1 MSAETLRHVH
11 VDHVGSLLRPKELRD
26 ARDRLLGVQDA
37 THNLGAHSNAEL
49 AKIEDKHVRDV
60 VALQESVGLKIV
72 TDGEFRRRSWWTDF
86 YLSLT
91 GTRITY
97 DGKSPIKFVNAAG
110 DTRPT
115 PEIMLEGKI
124 KWQKSVNTEPFRF
137 LKSVT
142 KVTPKVSLPA
152 PPMLHF
158 MRANDDYKKTY
169 RDNDALWADLVAAYR
184 AEIKALYD
192 AGCRH
197 IQLDECMLAF
207 LCDPRHREVSRR
219 RGDDPDDLIRQYAKV
234 INDSI
239 SQRPKDMTATMHV
252 CRGNLNAYWGAA
264 GGYEPVAEAAFKHIE
279 VDGYLLEY
287 DTPRAGDFTPLG
299 LVPKN
304 KVVYLGLMSTK
315 ETRLETADELR
326 KRIDEASKFV
336 AHDRLGVCPQ
346 CGFST
351 NVFGTHFTV
360 DDERRK
366 LGRLVEVADKV
377 WGHA

>member
-1 MSAETLRHVH
+1 MSAETLRHLH
-11 VDHVGSLLRPKELRD
+11 VDHIGSLLRPKELRD

-37 THNLGAHSNAEL
+37 NTNLGAHDNAEL
-49 AKIEDKHVRDV
+49 RKIEDKHVRDV
-60 VALQESVGLKIV
+60 VALQEAAGLKLV

-97 DGKSPIKFVNAAG
+97 DGKSSIKFINAAG
-110 DTRPT
+110 DTRPSPAT
-115 PEIMLEGKI
+115 TIEGKVM
-124 KWQKSVNTEPFRF
+124 WRRSVNAQPFRF

-158 MRANDDYKKTY
+158 MRANDGYKKTY
-169 RDNDALWADLVAAYR
+169 RDNDALWADIVAAYR
-184 AEIKALYD
+184 AEIQSLYD

-197 IQLDECMLAF
+197 VQLDECMLAM
-207 LCDPRHREVSRR
+207 LCDPRHRDVART
-219 RGDDPDDLIRQYAKV
+219 RGEDPDELVKQYAKV

-239 SQRPKDMTATMHV
+239 AARPKDMTATMHV

-264 GGYEPVAEAAFKHIE
+264 GGYEPVAEAAFRHID
-279 VDGYLLEY
+279 VDGFLLEY
-287 DTPRAGDFTPLG
+287 DTERAGDFTPLR
-299 LVPKN
+299 LVPEG
-304 KVVYLGLMSTK
+304 KVVFLGLMSTK
-315 ETRLETADELR
+315 ETRVESVDELR
-326 KRIDEASKFV
+326 RRIDEAAKFV
-336 AHDRLGVCPQ
+336 PHGSLGVCPQ

-351 NVFGTHFTV
+351 NVFGTHFTE
-360 DDERRK
+360 DDEKRK
-366 LGRLVEVADKV
+366 LGRLVEVADKE